1 MSNEPTSQRLLAPA
15 PDGPAAEPMSET
27 DRMAAAVQ
35 RMETA
40 VRTERH
46 SIEQIRAEFAEMMQ
60 SVAQIRAAVTAI
72 GQRHV
77 EVDGLLEQ
85 LEVHAQSMAARLAPL
100 QAAAEPETAAEPVTE
115 PRTSE
120 EQAFLDALGAGPIG
134 VVQAEAGQV
143 PTVSGVVSQLGRADP
158 AEAAEPA
165 DARGMT
171 TVAMLE
177 AMVEELT
184 AAMPLRPPPE
194 AQSEI
199 AKAETE
205 TAEAAYTAAEV
216 TAPEAETTLHAT
228 PVSENAEA
236 AAFEFATFDVEFV
249 DHEPAPVASLPEDM
263 LPSPVQEGK
272 TATHEFVAT
281 EFGVAEATITEPT
294 TPANETAE
302 TATLEAPAFDVEFVD
317 DDPAPVASLSEDIL
331 PAPAAE
337 FALPQVVA
345 TFSVPQAEAT
355 EPPTSE
361 NERAEPLTSAG
372 ETEETAA
379 SESATFDIEAI
390 QSGRVAVSSSSEDIS
405 TGEIPPPEMQAAPA
419 PEFAPPPGPIMPDV
433 DLMSNFARMEAVPY
447 LRSEI
452 GTAVI
457 FKRAKPVA
465 EDPTPDVMCAEPAR
479 TEAPAAAL
487 PVAEALASEAPT
499 KNGETLPSAP
509 LDNKP
514 TAFEEPGL
522 VFPPP
527 DPDEATLSAVAPGDA
542 APAQQAILPIEAPA
556 QPIEPDLDLLL
567 FGLPQDTDPDP
578 AAFLLDPA
586 PRPERASATSPDEA
600 RAPQLRALAAHG
612 NTAGR
617 LSAVE
622 QASPATQAAP
632 RHDPLAALKAMS
644 EEEKIALFE

>member
-1 MSNEPTSQRLLAPA
+1 MSNEPTSQRLLAP
-15 PDGPAAEPMSET
+15 GPAAEPMSET

-46 SIEQIRAEFAEMMQ
+46 SIEQLRAEFAEMMQ
-60 SVAQIRAAVTAI
+60 SVAQIRAAVSAI

-85 LEVHAQSMAARLAPL
+85 LEVHAQSMAARLVPL
-100 QAAAEPETAAEPVTE
+100 QAPAEPETAAEPVTE

-134 VVQAEAGQV
+134 VVQVEADQV

-165 DARGMT
+165 ATPGIT

-184 AAMPLRPPPE
+184 AAIPLRPPPE
-194 AQSEI
+194 
-199 AKAETE
+199 AETE

-216 TAPEAETTLHAT
+216 AAPEAETTLHAT

-236 AAFEFATFDVEFV
+236 AAFESATFDVEFV

-419 PEFAPPPGPIMPDV
+419 SEFAPPHAPIMPDV

-514 TAFEEPGL
+514 PVFEPVL
-522 VFPPP
+522 VLPPP
-527 DPDEATLSAVAPGDA
+527 DPDEATTSSVAPGDA
-542 APAQQAILPIEAPA
+542 APAPQAIVPIEAPA
-556 QPIEPDLDLLL
+556 QPSEPDLDALL
-567 FGLPQDTDPDP
+567 FGFPQDTDPDP

-586 PRPERASATSPDEA
+586 PWPERASATPPDEE
-600 RAPQLRALAAHG
+600 RAPQPEALATHG
-612 NTAGR
+612 DTADQ
-617 LSAVE
+617 LSAVG